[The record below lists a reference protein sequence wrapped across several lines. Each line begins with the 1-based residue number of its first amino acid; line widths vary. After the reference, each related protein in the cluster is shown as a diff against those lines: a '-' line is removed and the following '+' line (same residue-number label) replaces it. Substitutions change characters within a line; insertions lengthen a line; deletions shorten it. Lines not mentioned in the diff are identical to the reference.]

1 MNSPCDGMFS
11 SLVSLSLLI
20 SQQIEKYQKKWLK
33 WKKRQEKIQKKISKK
48 CKELK
53 KLKQLKISDDI
64 KKILEYEL
72 SNKRASYD
80 RAMNKC
86 KGIRKP

>member
-1 MNSPCDGMFS
+1 MAIM
-11 SLVSLSLLI
+11 
-20 SQQIEKYQKKWLK
+20 KKK
-33 WKKRQEKIQKKISKK
+33 GKTKSKKKKSIK
-48 CKELK
+48 CKELN

-80 RAMNKC
+80 RTMNKC
-86 KGIRKP
+86 KGIRKPY

>member
-1 MNSPCDGMFS
+1 MAIM
-11 SLVSLSLLI
+11 
-20 SQQIEKYQKKWLK
+20 KKK
-33 WKKRQEKIQKKISKK
+33 ARQNPKKISKK
-48 CKELK
+48 CKELN

-80 RAMNKC
+80 RTMNKC
-86 KGIRKP
+86 KGIRKPY

>member
-1 MNSPCDGMFS
+1 MAIM
-11 SLVSLSLLI
+11 
-20 SQQIEKYQKKWLK
+20 
-33 WKKRQEKIQKKISKK
+33 KKRQDKIQKKISKK
-48 CKELK
+48 CKELN

-80 RAMNKC
+80 RTMNKC
-86 KGIRKP
+86 KGIRKPY

>member
-1 MNSPCDGMFS
+1 MAKM
-11 SLVSLSLLI
+11 
-20 SQQIEKYQKKWLK
+20 KKGK
-33 WKKRQEKIQKKISKK
+33 TKSKKISKK
-48 CKELK
+48 CKELN

-80 RAMNKC
+80 RTMNKY
-86 KGIRKP
+86 KGIRKPY

>member
-1 MNSPCDGMFS
+1 MAIM
-11 SLVSLSLLI
+11 
-20 SQQIEKYQKKWLK
+20 KKK
-33 WKKRQEKIQKKISKK
+33 ARQNPNKISKK
-48 CKELK
+48 CKELN

-80 RAMNKC
+80 RTMNKC
-86 KGIRKP
+86 KGIRKPY

>member
-20 SQQIEKYQKKWLK
+20 SQQIEKYQN
-33 WKKRQEKIQKKISKK
+33 KIPKKISKK
-48 CKELK
+48 CKELN

-80 RAMNKC
+80 RTMNKC
-86 KGIRKP
+86 KGIRKPY